1 MPRIVNYTPNALTQV
16 GGSDLGAPFIM
27 PNGKVGL
34 VQGDT
39 WDGTVAKTGSGPWWR
54 SPVILTSPTR
64 NPGANALA
72 IDGAVRGG
80 DQLWAY
86 PHNNGTFTTVLP
98 CDAITIGGRIYIWV
112 MVTNGLADP
121 NIPGSGELW
130 CEIWYSDDNGEN
142 WINSADDADTPWAGY
157 KWSTSEYGG
166 KRTMIT
172 WERGRDGFVY
182 IVSTGGLLRNK
193 NAHMWR
199 VPEADIR
206 NPNAWQAWGFAGGA
220 WNWGNP
226 PTDIL
231 PSGTMAGEM
240 CLRWIQ
246 GHWVLS
252 YLELNQGATTVKVGY
267 SGVPATATSAPNNIN
282 WMTTATYRPIRSGPL
297 AIILGGEAMERFYGC
312 YVHPDS
318 RFDGK
323 FSLIMS
329 EWLLQAGAPYNGEG
343 PYRSSHWRMK
353 TTPTALGPLIQDPA
367 PADADEWDIVMREF
381 TG

>member
-1 MPRIVNYTPNALTQV
+1 MPRIVNYTPNALAHV

-27 PNGKVGL
+27 PNGKIGL

-54 SPVILTSPTR
+54 SPMIMTSPTR
-64 NPGANALA
+64 NPGADVLQ

-80 DQLWAY
+80 DQLWPY
-86 PHNNGTFTTVLP
+86 EHNNPTFSTVLP
-98 CDAITIGGRIYIWV
+98 CDAISIGGRIYIWV
-112 MVTNGLADP
+112 MVTAGLG
-121 NIPGSGELW
+121 NELW
-130 CEIWYSDDNGEN
+130 CEIWYSDDLGEN
-142 WINSADDADTPWAGY
+142 WVNGTQYPGGSSWWNTAHF
-157 KWSTSEYGG
+157 GG

-172 WERGRDGFVY
+172 WERGRDGYVY
-182 IVSTGGLLRNK
+182 AVTTGGLARNK
-193 NAHMWR
+193 NANMWR
-199 VPEADIR
+199 VREEDILDKSKWEARVIR
-206 NPNAWQAWGFAGGA
+206 NNAWAWAID
-220 WNWGNP
+220 P
-226 PTDIL
+226 PDPADIL
-231 PSGTMAGEM
+231 PAGTMCGEM

-267 SGVPATATSAPNNIN
+267 AATPDQIN
-282 WMTTATYRPIRSGPL
+282 WMTTSTYRPIRSGPL
-297 AIILGGEAMERFYGC
+297 AIILGGEPMERFYGC

-329 EWLLQAGAPYNGEG
+329 EWLLQGGAPYNGEG

-353 TTPTALGPLIQDPA
+353 TTPTALGPLLVDPSPPDGA
-367 PADADEWDIVMREF
+367 EDWDAVLAEF

>member
-1 MPRIVNYTPNALTQV
+1 MPRIINYTPNALTHV
-16 GGSDLGAPFIM
+16 GGSDLGAPFVM

-64 NPGANALA
+64 DPGANVLE

-80 DQLWAY
+80 DQLWDY
-86 PHNNGTFTTVLP
+86 EHNNPVFSTVLP
-98 CDAITIGGRIYIWV
+98 CDAITIGSRIYVWV
-112 MVTNGLADP
+112 MVTAGLG
-121 NIPGSGELW
+121 NEKW
-130 CEIWYSDDNGEN
+130 CEIWYSDDLGEN
-142 WINSADDADTPWAGY
+142 WINGTQYVNGQSVWNTAHF
-157 KWSTSEYGG
+157 GG

-172 WERGRDGFVY
+172 WDRGRDGWVY
-182 IVSTGGLLRNK
+182 AVSTGGLARDK
-193 NAHMWR
+193 NAIMWR
-199 VPEADIR
+199 VRETEILDKSKWEARVFR
-206 NPNAWQAWGFAGGA
+206 NGSWSWAID
-220 WNWGNP
+220 P
-226 PTDIL
+226 PDPADIL
-231 PSGTMAGEM
+231 PAGTMCGEM

-267 SGVPATATSAPNNIN
+267 SGVPGSATSPPSAIN
-282 WMTTATYRPIRSGPL
+282 WMTTPTYRPIRSGPL
-297 AIILGGEAMERFYGC
+297 AVLLGGEAMERFYGC

-329 EWLLQAGAPYNGEG
+329 EWLLWSQAPYNGEG

-353 TTPTALGPLIQDPA
+353 TTPTALGPLIPDPS
-367 PADADEWDIVMREF
+367 PAGGEDNWDAVLAEF